1 MESCWLL
8 KPAQFGYSSKDR
20 PGSSSIWNLL
30 FKFSFPPLFSSIACF
45 PSFTPLAC
53 VFYLPRNAQ
62 TRLTPFASCSPHPTW
77 HPTPGWG
84 RGWEEIRTMVLLS
97 SHKYLICKSQ
107 DLSKQGVCALTILLL
122 EIREAQRARRD
133 LRDFSSLLLEQRK
146 EKKKS
151 LSFGSFFLPLPTT
164 YTKSLSKKVI
174 RSLQEV
180 ISKLL
185 WVLCVARWTAIKRYM
200 DRQRVLFLTWA
211 GPRGHGVP
219 GRGMNEWN

>member
-146 EKKKS
+146 EKKKISQFRVILSPSPYNLYKVLIQESNQVFTRSNFKASVGS
-151 LSFGSFFLPLPTT
+151 LCS
-164 YTKSLSKKVI
+164 
-174 RSLQEV
+174 
-180 ISKLL
+180 
-185 WVLCVARWTAIKRYM
+185 
-200 DRQRVLFLTWA
+200 
-211 GPRGHGVP
+211 
-219 GRGMNEWN
+219 